1 MSETQIQEAARLI
14 LKSSS
19 TVALT
24 GAGVSTKSGIP
35 DFRGPHGLWTKIDP
49 SKFATIDAF
58 LSDPK
63 GWWETALQ
71 LSPIILRAKPNPA
84 HTMLAKLE
92 QMGLLQCLVTQ
103 NVDALH
109 QRAGSKRVLEV
120 HGSLLSASCTLCQ
133 MQVDRSHLERAIKKR
148 QIPPTCP
155 ACGGILKIDAVFFG
169 EGLPREVFAQAV
181 QAARDCQ
188 LMLVVGSSL
197 TVYPVDTLPSI
208 ASERGASLVIINEE
222 PTPFDDVTDLVI
234 REEAGETLTRI
245 VKTVEKNRR
254 R

>member
-1 MSETQIQEAARLI
+1 MSETQIQDVARLI

-49 SKFATIDAF
+49 SKFATVDAF
-58 LSDPK
+58 FRDPK

-71 LSPIILRAKPNPA
+71 LSPVLLRAKPNSA
-84 HTMLAKLE
+84 HIMLAKLE
-92 QMGLLQCLVTQ
+92 HMGRLQWVVTQ
-103 NVDALH
+103 NIDALH
-109 QRAGSKRVLEV
+109 QRAGSKLVLEV
-120 HGSLLSASCTLCQ
+120 HGSMLSATCTLCQ
-133 MQVDRSHLERAIKKR
+133 LKVDRSDLERALRKR

-155 ACGGILKIDAVFFG
+155 ACGGILKVDAVFFG
-169 EGLPREVFAQAV
+169 ESLPREIFGLALR
-181 QAARDCQ
+181 AARDCQ

-208 ASERGASLVIINEE
+208 AKERGASVVIINEE
-222 PTPFDDVTDLVI
+222 PTPLDDMADVTI
-234 REEAGETLTRI
+234 RGEAGETLTRV
-245 VKTVEKNRR
+245 VKIVEKNAR
-254 R
+254 

>member
-1 MSETQIQEAARLI
+1 MSEAQIQEAARLI

-35 DFRGPHGLWTKIDP
+35 DFRGPHGLWTRIDP
-49 SKFATIDAF
+49 SKFATINAF

-71 LSPIILRAKPNPA
+71 LSPVVLRAKPNPA

-92 QMGLLQCLVTQ
+92 RMGLLQWLVTQ
-103 NVDALH
+103 NVDGLH
-109 QRAGSKRVLEV
+109 QRAGSKCVLEV
-120 HGSLLSASCTLCQ
+120 HGSLLSATCTLCQ
-133 MQVDRSHLERAIKKR
+133 VQVDRSHLERAIKKR
-148 QIPPTCP
+148 RIPPTCP

-169 EGLPREVFAQAV
+169 ESLPREVFRQAV
-181 QAARDCQ
+181 QAARDCE

-208 ASERGASLVIINEE
+208 ARERGASVIVINEE
-222 PTPFDDVTDLVI
+222 PTPFDDAVDLAI
-234 REEAGETLTRI
+234 RGEAGETLTRL
-245 VKTVEKNRR
+245 VDAVQNARR

>member
-1 MSETQIQEAARLI
+1 MAETDIQKVARLI

-35 DFRGPHGLWTKIDP
+35 DFRGPSGLWKRIDP
-49 SKFATIDAF
+49 SKFAAVDAF
-58 LSDPK
+58 YNDPK

-71 LSPIILRAKPNPA
+71 LSPVILRAKPNPA

-92 QMGLLQCLVTQ
+92 RMGLLQWLVTQ

-109 QRAGSKRVLEV
+109 QRAGSQHVLEV

-133 MQVDRSHLERAIKKR
+133 LKVERSHLERALKKR

-169 EGLPREVFAQAV
+169 EALPRVVFAQAL
-181 QAARDCQ
+181 QAVRECQ
-188 LMLVVGSSL
+188 LMLIVGSSL
-197 TVYPVDTLPSI
+197 TVYPVDTLPSV
-208 ASERGASLVIINEE
+208 AKENGASVVIINEE
-222 PTPFDDVTDLVI
+222 ATPFDDVADLTI
-234 REEAGETLTRI
+234 RGEAGETLTSI
-245 VKTVEKNRR
+245 VKAVERIRR
-254 R
+254 

>member
-58 LSDPK
+58 FSDPK

-71 LSPIILRAKPNPA
+71 LAPVILRAKPNPA

-92 QMGLLQCLVTQ
+92 RMGLLQWLVTQ

-109 QRAGSKRVLEV
+109 QRAGSKHVLEV

-133 MQVDRSHLERAIKKR
+133 IQVDRSHLEHAIKKR

-169 EGLPREVFAQAV
+169 EALPREVFGQAL

-188 LMLVVGSSL
+188 LMLIAGSSL

-208 ASERGASLVIINEE
+208 ARQSGASVIIINEE
-222 PTPFDDVTDLVI
+222 PTPFDEMANLVI
-234 REEAGETLTRI
+234 REEAGEALTRI
-245 VKTVEKNRR
+245 VHAVEKARR